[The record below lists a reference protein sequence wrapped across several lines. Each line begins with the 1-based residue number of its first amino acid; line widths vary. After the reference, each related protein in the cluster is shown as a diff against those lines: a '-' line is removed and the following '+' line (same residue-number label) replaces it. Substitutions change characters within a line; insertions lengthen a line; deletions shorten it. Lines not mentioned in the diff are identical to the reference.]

1 MKRALLLL
9 SVALS
14 VVLATSSPSPART
27 AGTAYVTPW
36 IELELELDAI
46 ASHCLNPPR
55 ASRALAREVG
65 LALGRRIGRVAVRAY
80 GDG

>member
-9 SVALS
+9 AVALS
-14 VVLATSSPSPART
+14 VVLATSSPSSAGT

-36 IELELELDAI
+36 IELELDTI
-46 ASHCLNPPR
+46 ASHRLNPPR

>member
-36 IELELELDAI
+36 IELELDAI